1 MAASRST
8 PSGEPRSGARTR
20 ALPRLRTELLATI
33 AFLAIAALVLAVA
46 SVALVFA
53 RESESHDVAWW
64 VALIVAIDGCVFV
77 AYGAWQVRRLVSQ
90 PLEAAIATAEAIAG
104 GDLTRRMPRGET
116 RELAAL
122 ADSVNRMTD
131 HLIEAQV
138 QHLRIEK
145 LASVGRL
152 AAGIAHEIG
161 NPLGAIHGYIHIAR
175 TRASDQVGVAE
186 ALDGLE
192 RESLRIDRIV
202 RGLLDYARPRRGTPM
217 PIDVND
223 VVRGATGL
231 LRDQGVLRRV
241 QVAYG
246 LDEHLP
252 PLFGER
258 HELEQVMVNLLLN
271 AVDAM
276 DGVGA
281 LGLRTRLTT
290 ATELRNPAPRRD
302 GDTGTVRI
310 ERGPTARVEA
320 WLDRVGDPARII
332 QVIVADSGPG
342 VPAADEERIFDPFFT
357 TKEPGQGT
365 GLGLAIVARI
375 VDGLQGT
382 VWVQRAREGGAA
394 FVMLFAVPQ
403 LPTPAPRVATPD
415 GAAARPVGGRP

>member
-1 MAASRST
+1 MATTSPA
-8 PSGEPRSGARTR
+8 GEPRSGARPR

-33 AFLAIAALVLAVA
+33 AFLAIAAIVLAVA
-46 SVALVFA
+46 SVSLVFA
-53 RESESHDVAWW
+53 RDGDAQAAGWW
-64 VALIVAIDGCVFV
+64 IALLVALDGCAFV

-90 PLEAAIATAEAIAG
+90 PLETAIATAEAIAG
-104 GDLTRRMPRGET
+104 GDLSRRMPRGET

-131 HLIEAQV
+131 HLIEAQA

-175 TRASDQVGVAE
+175 SRGGDPAGLGE

-192 RESLRIDRIV
+192 RESLRVDRIV
-202 RGLLDYARPRRGTPM
+202 RGLLDYARPRRGTPT

-223 VVRGATGL
+223 VLRGAVGL

-241 QVAYG
+241 QVTYG
-246 LDEHLP
+246 LDDQLP

-276 DGVGA
+276 DGAGA
-281 LGLRTRLTT
+281 LGLRTRLTS
-290 ATELRNPAPRRD
+290 AAELRHPSPRRD
-302 GDTGTVRI
+302 RDLDVVSV
-310 ERGPTARVEA
+310 ERGPSARVEA
-320 WLDRVGDPARII
+320 WLDRAGDPARIV
-332 QVIVADSGPG
+332 QAIVADSGPG
-342 VPAADEERIFDPFFT
+342 VPTGDEERIFDPFFT
-357 TKEPGQGT
+357 TKAPGHGT

-382 VWVQRAREGGAA
+382 VWVQPAREGGAA
-394 FVMLFAVPQ
+394 FVMLFAVPE
-403 LPTPAPRVATPD
+403 LPAP
-415 GAAARPVGGRP
+415 GGRRG

>member
-1 MAASRST
+1 MAVMRST
-8 PSGEPRSGARTR
+8 PAGDARPGAP
-20 ALPRLRTELLATI
+20 AGSLPRLRTELLATI

-53 RESESHDVAWW
+53 RQDGAHEVGWW
-64 VALIVAIDGCVFV
+64 VALIVALDGCVFV
-77 AYGAWQVRRLVSQ
+77 AYGAWQVRRLVSR

-131 HLIEAQV
+131 HLIEAQA

-175 TRASDQVGVAE
+175 TRGSDAVGLGE

-202 RGLLDYARPRRGTPM
+202 RGLLDYARPRRGTPT

-241 QVAYG
+241 QVTYG
-246 LDEHLP
+246 LDDHLP

-276 DGVGA
+276 DGTGA
-281 LGLRTRLTT
+281 LGLRTRLTS
-290 ATELRNPAPRRD
+290 ATELRNPAPRRE
-302 GDTGTVRI
+302 GDAGAVRMQ
-310 ERGPTARVEA
+310 RGPSARIEA
-320 WLDRVGDPARII
+320 WLDRVGEPPRIV

-342 VPAADEERIFDPFFT
+342 VPAGDEERIFDPFFT
-357 TKEPGQGT
+357 TKEPGHGT

-375 VDGLQGT
+375 VDSLQGT
-382 VWVQRAREGGAA
+382 VWVQPAREGGAA

-403 LPTPAPRVATPD
+403 LPAPTPR
-415 GAAARPVGGRP
+415 GAAGRRA

>member
-1 MAASRST
+1 MAVTRPT
-8 PSGEPRSGARTR
+8 PSGVAPRTR
-20 ALPRLRTELLATI
+20 ATPRMLPRLRTELLASI

-53 RESESHDVAWW
+53 RAGRASEAGWW
-64 VALIVAIDGCVFV
+64 IALLVAIDGCVFV
-77 AYGAWQVRRLVSQ
+77 AYGAWQVRRLVSR

-104 GDLTRRMPRGET
+104 GDFTRRMPAGET

-131 HLIEAQV
+131 HLLEAQA
-138 QHLRIEK
+138 QHVRIEK

-161 NPLGAIHGYIHIAR
+161 NPLGAINGYLHIAR
-175 TRASDQVGVAE
+175 VRGGDSPGLVE
-186 ALDGLE
+186 AFDGLE

-202 RGLLDYARPRRGTPM
+202 RGLLDYARPRRMTPT

-223 VVRGATGL
+223 VIRGAVGL

-241 QVAYG
+241 QVTYG
-246 LDEHLP
+246 FDDALP

-276 DGVGA
+276 NGIGT
-281 LGLRTRLTT
+281 LGIRTRLTS
-290 ATELRNPAPRRD
+290 ADALRAPALRRG
-302 GDTGTVRI
+302 GDVPAVSV

-320 WLDRVGDPARII
+320 WLDRAGDPTRIV
-332 QVIVADSGPG
+332 QVIVADSGTG
-342 VPAADEERIFDPFFT
+342 VQPEDAERIFDPFFT

-365 GLGLAIVARI
+365 GLGLAIVSRI

-382 VWVQRAREGGAA
+382 VWVQPAREGGAA
-394 FVMLFAVPQ
+394 FVMLFAVP
-403 LPTPAPRVATPD
+403 TRT
-415 GAAARPVGGRP
+415 GGDA